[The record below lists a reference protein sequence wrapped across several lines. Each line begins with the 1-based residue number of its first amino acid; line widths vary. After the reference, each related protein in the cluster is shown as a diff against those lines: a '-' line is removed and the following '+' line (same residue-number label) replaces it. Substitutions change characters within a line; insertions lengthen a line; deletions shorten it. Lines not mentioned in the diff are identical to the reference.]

1 MKKATILA
9 AIMLT
14 APLATAHAQSAA
26 EFYRDKVINLYIG
39 YGPGGGYD
47 LYARTLAKHMVRHI
61 PGAPRIL
68 PTNMPGASSMTLAN
82 YVAKIAPKDGLA
94 FGAVNSA
101 LIFDPL
107 FSGTRSKAQFNAPD
121 MTMIGNIVS
130 SASVLVSWHT
140 SGVKTID
147 DIRAKGLTIAATSP
161 SGDTYLLPLSVKNI
175 LGLDKLKLITGY
187 PGSREVA
194 IALEQNEVAGR
205 VWDMEGIKSTRP
217 DWLRD
222 NKLNIVAQ
230 LAPHKM
236 PEVPA
241 DVPLVKDYV
250 ISQED
255 KDALDVIF
263 LSTTL
268 ARPYIAPP
276 EIPQDRAKA
285 LRDAFMATMKDPEF
299 AADLDKLS
307 MNVDA
312 TSGEDMQKIVKDA
325 YSLPAATVEKV
336 RRALTAP

>member
-1 MKKATILA
+1 MKKATVLA
-9 AIMLT
+9 AIMLA
-14 APLATAHAQSAA
+14 APLATAHAQSPA

-47 LYARTLAKHMVRHI
+47 LYARTLAKHMVKHI
-61 PGAPRIL
+61 PGGPRIL

-82 YVAKIAPKDGLA
+82 YLAKIAPKDGLA

-107 FSGTRSKAQFNAPD
+107 FSGAHSKAQFNPAD

-130 SASVLVSWHT
+130 SASVLVSWAT

-161 SGDTYLLPLSVKNI
+161 SGDTYLLPLAVKNV
-175 LGLDKLKLITGY
+175 LGLDKLKMITGY

-194 IALEQNEVAGR
+194 IALEQSEVSGR

-222 NKLNIVAQ
+222 KKLNIVAQ

-250 ISQED
+250 TSKED

-263 LSTTL
+263 LSTVL

-276 EIPQDRAKA
+276 GMPQDRTKA
-285 LRDAFMATMKDPEF
+285 LRDAFMETTKDAEF
-299 AADLDKLS
+299 IDDLAKMQ

-325 YSLPAATVEKV
+325 YALPAATVEKV
-336 RRALTAP
+336 RKALTPP